1 MKSENVISR
10 ARQILKKLN
19 LHPGVDAAGDED
31 DLFALGALDS
41 LVVVQYVIALEDEF
55 GVQFRNSEIN
65 YKNFKSFRA
74 IAEALAAKS
83 FSQLT

>member
-1 MKSENVISR
+1 MKTEEVITL
-10 ARQILKKLN
+10 ARRILKQLN
-19 LHPGVDAAGDED
+19 LHPGVETAAEMD

-65 YKNFKSFRA
+65 YKHFKSFRA
-74 IAEALAAKS
+74 IAEILTAKIS
-83 FSQLT
+83 GS